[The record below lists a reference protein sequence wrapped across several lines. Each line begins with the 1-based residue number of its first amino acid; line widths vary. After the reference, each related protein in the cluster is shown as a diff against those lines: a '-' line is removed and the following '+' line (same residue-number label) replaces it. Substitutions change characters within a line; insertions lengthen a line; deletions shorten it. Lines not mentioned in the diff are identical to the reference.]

1 MASRSTPLID
11 RMFLEIERKF
21 FTNAGSRVRIS
32 ANLGKPAFRNL
43 IYLGQTT
50 FEDIYF
56 DRDRMLSTNG
66 VWMRKRNGRWEAK
79 SRVDGDYINS
89 TFNELSER
97 QDIEAVIQKY
107 CSQADVAS
115 HNFGLQ
121 KIAQFTTIRDAWKA
135 DDRFK
140 IVLDDTDFGH
150 SVGEVE
156 LVAAIKTTSHDQSLE
171 ALQKSVTKKMHNDI
185 DNFMKKYPWAFS
197 VEEPLGKLS
206 AYLAWKRG
214 MADERAQ
221 KFPDF

>member
-1 MASRSTPLID
+1 MASRSTLLID
-11 RMFLEIERKF
+11 RMFEIERKF

-50 FEDIYF
+50 FKDIYF

-66 VWMRKRNGRWEAK
+66 VWMRERNGRWEAK
-79 SRVDGDYINS
+79 SRLDGDYINS

-97 QDIEAVIQKY
+97 QDIEAIIKKY

-121 KIAQFTTIRDAWKA
+121 EIAQFTTTRDTWKA

-140 IVLDDTDFGH
+140 IILDDTDFGH

-156 LVAAIKTTSHDQSLE
+156 LVAAIKTTSDDQSLE
-171 ALQKSVTKKMHNDI
+171 ALQKSVTKKMHSDI
-185 DNFMKKYPWAFS
+185 DNFMKRYPWAFP

-206 AYLAWKRG
+206 AYFAWKRG
-214 MADERAQ
+214 MADELSRNIPG
-221 KFPDF
+221 F